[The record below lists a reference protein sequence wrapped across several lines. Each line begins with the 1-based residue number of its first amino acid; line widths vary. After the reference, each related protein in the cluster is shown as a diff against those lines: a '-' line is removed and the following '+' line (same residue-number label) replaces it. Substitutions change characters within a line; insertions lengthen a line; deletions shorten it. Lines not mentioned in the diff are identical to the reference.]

1 MFISI
6 FKNFII
12 LLTSLYLTR
21 KVGKSSTLSVY
32 NFVKYVLISLLFAI
46 AIHFLKEQIPY
57 IAYFAPAI
65 CLVTFTCI
73 TEKKWSLSTFCISL
87 SSYVINLL
95 IFHVVAFVICSLL
108 VTLFNI
114 PFTYIN
120 EITIVIC
127 ILYPLLIVCTLKIK
141 PVYKSISALIFN
153 GMINYNTIIC
163 LISLGILTL
172 EQMSP
177 SEQHLMRRFRA
188 LMLPICLVIILYW
201 WRTQISKNYKEK
213 LRLLEIKALRSS
225 KAEDETY
232 ISKLEA
238 ENKRLGAII
247 HKDNRIV
254 NAMADSVC
262 TYLATSETSD
272 IYTLRSKGTSLSNEI
287 NSIKTYRQELLN
299 ECTPDISPIPLTDHA
314 GINAIIAFM
323 AKEAAPNDITLKFNF
338 DSQFF
343 NTRRSTATELDLVHL
358 FSDLLENAIVAT
370 KYAHSKS
377 IELSLQTIKGTPAI
391 SISDSGIPFEIDTYM
406 KFCVSEAST
415 HTDNGGTGI
424 GLIDIWSFKQKYHA
438 SLIIEELQNTIY
450 SKRILLLFDGKSRY
464 MIISNRFQQ
473 IVTNQTRSDLL
484 VINTSLDKDY
494 TRHSPI

>member
-1 MFISI
+1 
-6 FKNFII
+6 
-12 LLTSLYLTR
+12 
-21 KVGKSSTLSVY
+21 
-32 NFVKYVLISLLFAI
+32 
-46 AIHFLKEQIPY
+46 
-57 IAYFAPAI
+57 
-65 CLVTFTCI
+65 
-73 TEKKWSLSTFCISL
+73 
-87 SSYVINLL
+87 
-95 IFHVVAFVICSLL
+95 
-108 VTLFNI
+108 
-114 PFTYIN
+114 
-120 EITIVIC
+120 
-127 ILYPLLIVCTLKIK
+127 
-141 PVYKSISALIFN
+141 
-153 GMINYNTIIC
+153 
-163 LISLGILTL
+163 
-172 EQMSP
+172 
-177 SEQHLMRRFRA
+177 
-188 LMLPICLVIILYW
+188 
-201 WRTQISKNYKEK
+201 
-213 LRLLEIKALRSS
+213 
-225 KAEDETY
+225 
-232 ISKLEA
+232 
-238 ENKRLGAII
+238 
-247 HKDNRIV
+247 
-254 NAMADSVC
+254 
-262 TYLATSETSD
+262 
-272 IYTLRSKGTSLSNEI
+272 
-287 NSIKTYRQELLN
+287 
-299 ECTPDISPIPLTDHA
+299 
-314 GINAIIAFM
+314 M

-406 KFCVSEAST
+406 KFGVSEAST